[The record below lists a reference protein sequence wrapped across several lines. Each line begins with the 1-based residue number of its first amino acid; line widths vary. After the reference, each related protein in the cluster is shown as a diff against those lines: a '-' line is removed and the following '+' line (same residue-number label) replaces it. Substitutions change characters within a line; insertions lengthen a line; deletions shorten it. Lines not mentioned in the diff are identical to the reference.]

1 MTKELKL
8 LGDRPE
14 ALADPSRERLVEA
27 VKEWV
32 DKTTERTDPQD
43 LLRELNKT
51 VIEQVLEVEL
61 DHHLGYA
68 KHDPVGD
75 GSGNTR
81 NGARTKTVKTIVG
94 DVKVDVPRDR
104 AGTFEPVA
112 VRPYQRRLS
121 GFDDMVVS
129 LYGKGLTTGEIRSHL
144 AEIYDTSV
152 SAELISEITDRVL
165 GEFNLWQNRPLAE
178 VWPVV
183 VIDAIRI
190 RTLSD
195 KVRKTPV
202 YVAMGISL
210 EGNREILGLWY
221 ANDLT
226 AGESASWWANVLIEL
241 QNRGIQDILYL
252 CCDGLSGLPEA
263 VDAVF
268 EHTTVQGC
276 VVHLTRASMKS
287 VARKHW
293 PPVAARLK
301 GIYHAASAAEAAE
314 LLDDLDDEWG
324 DRYPAMI
331 ATWRN
336 SWDVFTPY
344 LGLPL
349 PIRKLIYT
357 SNMVESLNARFRS
370 ATRRRGH
377 FPDTKSALK
386 VMYLTAIEHRKNRSN
401 PQARIMG
408 WHEMLNQLAVLH
420 PNRII
425 ID

>member
-1 MTKELKL
+1 MTKELRL
-8 LGDRPE
+8 PGDRPE
-14 ALADPSRERLVEA
+14 ALPDPTHDRVVEA

-32 DKTTERTDPQD
+32 DTAGGADPQD

-51 VIEQVLEVEL
+51 VIEQVLETEL
-61 DHHLGYA
+61 DHHLGYP
-68 KHDPVGD
+68 KHDNAGD
-75 GSGNTR
+75 GSGNNR
-81 NGARTKTVKTIVG
+81 NGTRTKTVKTIVG
-94 DVKVDVPRDR
+94 DVTIDVPRDR
-104 AGTFEPVA
+104 AGTFQPVA

-165 GEFNLWQNRPLAE
+165 AEFTTWQNRPLAE
-178 VWPVV
+178 VWPVI

-210 EGNREILGLWY
+210 EGRREILGLWY
-221 ANDLT
+221 ADDLA
-226 AGESASWWANVLIEL
+226 AGESASWWANVLVEL
-241 QNRGIQDILYL
+241 QNRGIEDILYL

-268 EHTTVQGC
+268 PETTVQGC
-276 VVHLTRASMKS
+276 VVHLTRASMRS

-293 PPVAARLK
+293 PAVAARLK
-301 GIYHAASAAEAAE
+301 SIYHATSAEEAAV
-314 LLDDLDDEWG
+314 LLDELEDDWG
-324 DRYPAMI
+324 QKYPAMI
-331 ATWRN
+331 ATWRR
-336 SWDVFTPY
+336 SWEVFTPF
-344 LGLPL
+344 LGLPM
-349 PIRKLIYT
+349 PVRKLIYT

-401 PQARIMG
+401 PQANING
-408 WHEMLNQLAVLH
+408 WHQILNQLAVLH

>member
-1 MTKELKL
+1 MTKELEL
-8 LGDRPE
+8 PELRPE
-14 ALADPSRERLVEA
+14 ALPDLNAGLAGV

-32 DKTTERTDPQD
+32 GQAEDIDVEEM
-43 LLRELNKT
+43 LRELNKT
-51 VIEQVLEVEL
+51 VIEQVLEAEL
-61 DHHLGYA
+61 DHELGYV
-68 KHDPVGD
+68 KHDGVGD

-81 NGARTKTVKTIVG
+81 NGTRPKTLKTIVG
-94 DVKVDVPRDR
+94 DVTIDVPRDR
-104 AGTFEPVA
+104 NGTFTPQL

-152 SAELISEITDRVL
+152 SAELISEITDRVIS
-165 GEFNLWQNRPLAE
+165 EFHVWQNRPLDDI
-178 VWPVV
+178 WPVV

-210 EGNREILGLWY
+210 EGQREILGLWY
-221 ANDLT
+221 ASDLS
-226 AGESASWWANVLIEL
+226 AGESASWWANVLAEL
-241 QNRGIQDILYL
+241 QNRGIEDILYL

-263 VDAVF
+263 VEAVF
-268 EHTTVQGC
+268 PDTTVQGC
-276 VVHLTRASMKS
+276 VVHLTRASMRC

-293 PPVAARLK
+293 PKVAARLK
-301 GIYHAASAAEAAE
+301 QMYHATSAEEAAD
-314 LLDDLDDEWG
+314 LLDELEDDWG
-324 DRYPAMI
+324 DRYPALI
-331 ATWRN
+331 ATWRR
-336 SWDVFTPY
+336 SWDVFIPF
-344 LGLPL
+344 LALPM

-401 PQARIMG
+401 PTAKIMG
-408 WHEMLNQLAVLH
+408 WHQILNQLAVLH
-420 PNRII
+420 PNRIT

>member
-1 MTKELKL
+1 MTNNLILPEL
-8 LGDRPE
+8 RPE
-14 ALADPSRERLVEA
+14 ALPDPSSGLVEA

-32 DKTTERTDPQD
+32 AAASGADPQQM
-43 LLRELNKT
+43 LRELNKT

-61 DHHLGYA
+61 DHELGYV
-68 KHDPVGD
+68 KHDSAGD

-81 NGARTKTVKTIVG
+81 NGTRPKTVKTIVG
-94 DVKVDVPRDR
+94 DVTIDVPRDR
-104 AGTFEPVA
+104 NGTFEPQL

-144 AEIYDTSV
+144 AEIYDMSV

-165 GEFNLWQNRPLAE
+165 TDFGVWQNRPLDE
-178 VWPVV
+178 IWPVV

-210 EGNREILGLWY
+210 EGRREILGLWY
-221 ANDLT
+221 ASDLS
-226 AGESASWWANVLIEL
+226 AGESASWWANVLVEL
-241 QNRGIQDILYL
+241 QNRGIKDILYL

-263 VDAVF
+263 VESVF
-268 EHTTVQGC
+268 PDTTVQGC
-276 VVHLTRASMKS
+276 VVHLTRASMRC

-293 PPVAARLK
+293 PKIAARLK
-301 GIYHAASAAEAAE
+301 LIYHATSAEEAAG
-314 LLDDLDDEWG
+314 LLDELDDDWG

-331 ATWRN
+331 GIWRR
-336 SWDVFTPY
+336 SWDVFTPF
-344 LGLPL
+344 LALPM

-401 PQARIMG
+401 PTAKIMG
-408 WHEMLNQLAVLH
+408 WHQILNQLAVLH
-420 PNRII
+420 PDRIT

>member
-1 MTKELKL
+1 MTSNLNVSESV
-8 LGDRPE
+8 PE
-14 ALADPSRERLVEA
+14 ALSDPSSGLIAA

-32 DKTTERTDPQD
+32 AEAGDADTEV

-51 VIEQVLEVEL
+51 VIEQVLETEL
-61 DHHLGYA
+61 DHHLGYE
-68 KHDPVGD
+68 KHDPAGD
-75 GSGNTR
+75 GSGNNR
-81 NGARTKTVKTIVG
+81 NGTRAKTVKTIVG
-94 DVKVDVPRDR
+94 DVSIDVPRDR
-104 AGTFEPVA
+104 NGTFTPTV

-165 GEFNLWQNRPLAE
+165 AEFNAWQNRPLDE

-183 VIDAIRI
+183 VVDAIRI

-210 EGNREILGLWY
+210 EGRREILGLWY
-221 ANDLT
+221 ADDLS
-226 AGESASWWANVLIEL
+226 AGESASWWANVLVEL
-241 QNRGIQDILYL
+241 QNRGIDDILYL

-263 VDAVF
+263 VEAVYPA
-268 EHTTVQGC
+268 TTVQGC
-276 VVHLTRASMKS
+276 VVHLTRASMRS

-301 GIYHAASAAEAAE
+301 AIYHAASAEEAAQ
-314 LLDDLDDEWG
+314 LLDTLDDDWG
-324 DRYPAMI
+324 SRYPAMI
-331 ATWRN
+331 ATWRR
-336 SWDVFTPY
+336 SWDLFTPF
-344 LGLPL
+344 LALPM

-386 VMYLTAIEHRKNRSN
+386 VLYLTAVEHRKNRSN
-401 PQARIMG
+401 PQAKIMG
-408 WHEMLNQLAVLH
+408 WHQILNQLAVLH
-420 PNRII
+420 PDRIT

>member
-1 MTKELKL
+1 MTKELVL
-8 LGDRPE
+8 PELRPE
-14 ALADPSRERLVEA
+14 ALSDPNAGLVEA
-27 VKEWV
+27 VKEWLAAAG
-32 DKTTERTDPQD
+32 EADPEEM
-43 LLRELNKT
+43 LRQLNKT
-51 VIEQVLEVEL
+51 VIEQALETEL
-61 DHHLGYA
+61 DHHLGYE
-68 KHDPVGD
+68 KHDSAGD

-81 NGARTKTVKTIVG
+81 NGTRSKTLKTIVG
-94 DVKVDVPRDR
+94 EVSIDVPRDR
-104 AGTFEPVA
+104 AGSFEPVA

-152 SAELISEITDRVL
+152 SAELISQITDRVL
-165 GEFNLWQNRPLAE
+165 TDFGVWQNRPLDE
-178 VWPVV
+178 IWPVV

-202 YVAMGISL
+202 YVAMGISI
-210 EGNREILGLWY
+210 EGQREILGLWY
-221 ANDLT
+221 GSDLT
-226 AGESASWWANVLIEL
+226 AGESASWWANVLSEL
-241 QNRGIQDILYL
+241 ANRGIDDILYL

-263 VDAVF
+263 VESVF
-268 EHTTVQGC
+268 PDTTVQGC
-276 VVHLTRASMKS
+276 VVHLTRASMRS

-293 PPVAARLK
+293 PQVAARLK
-301 GIYHAASAAEAAE
+301 TIYHAASAEEAAQ
-314 LLDDLDDEWG
+314 LLDGLEDDWG
-324 DRYPAMI
+324 DRYPALI
-331 ATWRN
+331 GTWRR
-336 SWDVFTPY
+336 SWDVFVPF
-344 LGLPL
+344 LALPM

-377 FPDTKSALK
+377 SPDTKSALK

-401 PQARIMG
+401 PQAKIMG
-408 WHEMLNQLAVLH
+408 WHQILNQLAVLH
-420 PNRII
+420 PNRIT

>member
-1 MTKELKL
+1 MTRELEL
-8 LGDRPE
+8 SEFRPE
-14 ALADPSRERLVEA
+14 ACTDSRSDLVGAVKRWVTTAHDADPEA
-27 VKEWV
+27 M
-32 DKTTERTDPQD
+32 
-43 LLRELNKT
+43 LRELNKT
-51 VIEQVLEVEL
+51 VLEQVLEAEM
-61 DHHLGYA
+61 DHHLGYV
-68 KHDPVGD
+68 KHDSAGD

-81 NGARTKTVKTIVG
+81 NGTRPKTVKTIVG
-94 DVKVDVPRDR
+94 DVTVDVPRDR
-104 AGTFEPVA
+104 NGSFVPGVVA
-112 VRPYQRRLS
+112 PYQRRLT

-129 LYGKGLTTGEIRSHL
+129 LYGKGLTTGEIKSHL
-144 AEIYDTSV
+144 AEIYDVSV
-152 SAELISEITDRVL
+152 STELISEITDRVL
-165 GEFNLWQNRPLAE
+165 AEFTAWQNRPLAD

-210 EGNREILGLWY
+210 EGQREILGLWY
-221 ANDLT
+221 ASDLA
-226 AGESASWWANVLIEL
+226 AGESASWWANVLVEL
-241 QNRGIQDILYL
+241 QTRGIADILYL

-263 VDAVF
+263 VDAVYPD
-268 EHTTVQGC
+268 TTVQGC
-276 VVHLTRASMKS
+276 IVHLTRASMRS

-293 PPVAARLK
+293 PAIAARLK
-301 GIYHAASAAEAAE
+301 LIYHATSAGEAAQ
-314 LLDDLDDEWG
+314 LLDVLDDDWG

-331 ATWRN
+331 ATWRH
-336 SWDVFTPY
+336 SWDVFTPF
-344 LGLPL
+344 LGLPM

-357 SNMVESLNARFRS
+357 SNMIESLNARFRS

-401 PQARIMG
+401 PQAKIMG
-408 WHEMLNQLAVLH
+408 WHQILNQLAVLH

>member
-1 MTKELKL
+1 MTKKQ
-8 LGDRPE
+8 DIRQARPE
-14 ALADPSRERLVEA
+14 AWPDSSSGLVAA
-27 VKEWV
+27 VKKWV
-32 DKTTERTDPQD
+32 EVNETTDAEA

-51 VIEQVLEVEL
+51 VLEQVLETEL

-68 KHDPVGD
+68 KHDSAGD

-81 NGARTKTVKTIVG
+81 NGTRSKTLKTIVG
-94 DVKVDVPRDR
+94 DVTVDVPRDR
-104 AGTFEPVA
+104 AGTFQPA
-112 VRPYQRRLS
+112 VVKPYQRRLT

-144 AEIYDTSV
+144 AEIYDSSV

-165 GEFNLWQNRPLAE
+165 SEFNQWQNRPLAQ

-210 EGNREILGLWY
+210 EGRREILGLWY
-221 ANDLT
+221 ATDLA
-226 AGESASWWANVLIEL
+226 AGESAAWWASVLVEL
-241 QNRGIQDILYL
+241 TNRGIQDILYL
-252 CCDGLSGLPEA
+252 CCDGLSGLP
-263 VDAVF
+263 DAVESVF
-268 EHTTVQGC
+268 PDTTVQGC
-276 VVHLTRASMKS
+276 VVHLTRASMRS

-293 PPVAARLK
+293 PAIAARLK
-301 GIYHAASAAEAAE
+301 LIYHATSAEEAATQLDE
-314 LLDDLDDEWG
+314 LDDDWG

-331 ATWRN
+331 ATWRR
-336 SWDVFTPY
+336 SWDVFVPY
-344 LGLPL
+344 LALPM

-357 SNMVESLNARFRS
+357 SNMIESLNARFRS
-370 ATRRRGH
+370 AARRRGH

-401 PQARIMG
+401 PQAIIMG
-408 WHEMLNQLAVLH
+408 WYQILNQLAVLH
-420 PNRII
+420 PNRIP

>member
-1 MTKELKL
+1 MSSNSKL
-8 LGDRPE
+8 SESVPE
-14 ALADPSRERLVEA
+14 ALPDPSGELIAA
-27 VKEWV
+27 VKDWV
-32 DKTTERTDPQD
+32 GDVSDGDTEA
-43 LLRELNKT
+43 LLRQLNKA
-51 VIEQVLEVEL
+51 VIEQVLETEL
-61 DHHLGYA
+61 DHHLGYE
-68 KHDPVGD
+68 KHSATGD
-75 GSGNTR
+75 EFGNTR
-81 NGARTKTVKTIVG
+81 NGTRSKTVKTIVG
-94 DVKVDVPRDR
+94 DVTIDVPRDR
-104 AGTFEPVA
+104 NGTFTPAVVA
-112 VRPYQRRLS
+112 PYQRRLS

-152 SAELISEITDRVL
+152 SPELISEITDRVL
-165 GEFNLWQNRPLAE
+165 ADFQVWQNRPLAE

-210 EGNREILGLWY
+210 EGQREILGLWY
-221 ANDLT
+221 ADDLS
-226 AGESASWWANVLIEL
+226 ASESASWWANVMVEL
-241 QNRGIQDILYL
+241 QNRGVNDILYL

-268 EHTTVQGC
+268 ENTTVQGC
-276 VVHLTRASMKS
+276 VVHLTRASMRS

-293 PPVAARLK
+293 PQIATRLK
-301 GIYHAASAAEAAE
+301 AIYHATSPEEAAH
-314 LLDDLDDEWG
+314 LLDDLEEDWG
-324 DRYPAMI
+324 GRYPAMI
-331 ATWRN
+331 ATWRR
-336 SWDVFTPY
+336 SWDVFVPY
-344 LGLPL
+344 LGLPI

-370 ATRRRGH
+370 ATRRRGY

-408 WHEMLNQLAVLH
+408 WHEILNQLAILH
-420 PNRII
+420 PERITI
-425 ID
+425 N

>member
-1 MTKELKL
+1 MTNNLILPEL
-8 LGDRPE
+8 RPE
-14 ALADPSRERLVEA
+14 ALSDPSSGLVEA
-27 VKEWV
+27 VKDWV
-32 DKTTERTDPQD
+32 IAAEGADPQEM
-43 LLRELNKT
+43 LRGLNKT
-51 VIEQVLEVEL
+51 VIEQVLETEL
-61 DHHLGYA
+61 DHHLGYT
-68 KHDPVGD
+68 KHDPAGD
-75 GSGNTR
+75 GSGNNR
-81 NGARTKTVKTIVG
+81 NGTRAKTLKTIVG
-94 DVKVDVPRDR
+94 DVTIDVPRDR
-104 AGTFEPVA
+104 NGTFGPVA

-144 AEIYDTSV
+144 EEIYDVSV

-165 GEFNLWQNRPLAE
+165 ADFNVWQNRPLDGI
-178 VWPVV
+178 WPVV

-210 EGNREILGLWY
+210 EGQREILGLWY
-221 ANDLT
+221 ASDLS
-226 AGESASWWANVLIEL
+226 AGESASWWANVLSEL
-241 QNRGIQDILYL
+241 QNRGVEDILYL

-263 VDAVF
+263 VESVF
-268 EHTTVQGC
+268 PDTTVQGC
-276 VVHLTRASMKS
+276 VVHLTRASMRS

-293 PPVAARLK
+293 PKIAARLK
-301 GIYHAASAAEAAE
+301 LIYHAASAEEAAV
-314 LLDDLDDEWG
+314 LLDELDDDWG

-401 PQARIMG
+401 PTAKIMG
-408 WHEMLNQLAVLH
+408 WHQILNQLVVLH
-420 PNRII
+420 PNRIT